1 MTGPDPLSC
10 AVFLIIAL
18 VLAGILQT
26 AWLKLPSSS
35 RFAIALDGGLTFRG
49 RRLLGDHKTVRGF
62 MVMVPATGATFL
74 LLAQFLKA
82 SSPVMADRIWQLS
95 VGQYFLLGLVA
106 GLGFMLG
113 ELPNSFLKRRLR
125 IPPGGAPGNA
135 TARVAFFLLDRLD
148 STVGMLVAVSLL
160 VPTVWSVWAWVILIG
175 PAIHWSFS
183 LLFYYL
189 GMKTRPA

>member
-1 MTGPDPLSC
+1 MTGPDPFSC

-26 AWLKLPSSS
+26 AWIKLPSSG
-35 RFAIALDGGLTFRG
+35 RFAIALDGGLTFQG

-74 LLAQFLKA
+74 LLAQLLKA
-82 SSPVMADRIWQLS
+82 SSLAIADGIWQLS
-95 VGQYFLLGLVA
+95 VVQYFLLGLGA

-135 TARVAFFLLDRLD
+135 TARAAFFLLDRLD
-148 STVGMLVAVSLL
+148 SIVGMLVAVSLL
-160 VPTVWSVWAWVILIG
+160 VPTAWSVWAWVLLIG

-183 LLFYYL
+183 LLFYFL
-189 GMKTRPA
+189 GMKTHPA